1 MLDMVE
7 GAPAAFASKPVS
19 EFGARRFKGQIIISN
34 FDGSTWQT

>member
-19 EFGARRFKGQIIISN
+19 EFGARRFKGQILSN
-34 FDGSTWQT
+34 FDGSAWQT